1 MAETTEEFFGVL
13 RNASSVFTTGTK
25 LTRDE
30 FNDLAKQYVR
40 ATYGIQ
46 MSKTQ
51 VQGRGRARTVNT
63 SEGRLVEAIVNQ
75 WPEDLLVEELIYS
88 TNWANAAAVVSNSSG
103 EFKSEVE
110 TFTEKWMQ
118 IEGEGVRGF
127 VENLAESYGWDETLR
142 QRTVDVYQEVMVNEP
157 LTLGILT
164 GRGTEGTPANN
175 WLNTYMA
182 NIETKAADFARTGG
196 RPADSWFSTVVSNV
210 RAEIANQAQTGGTP
224 PTEEGTPVTTTTT
237 PPTAPPT
244 TSPPTS
250 GSSSSTTAPPSG
262 TTLPPR
268 PGGGGPVGAMDGS
281 VSGFTNVQAFFDQ
294 YPGYDFMSSLGAQG
308 GLAGTPYQYFDE
320 FTSRYGTFTS
330 PSGETWNAV
339 DAMNWL
345 DVLYRGNKANFTK
358 LQDDLRQAGY
368 FDQGLPKKGYLD
380 DTTWA
385 AWATFLGDAARNN
398 RTPLE
403 HFADAKTSFRQGLWD
418 EQVQTNDL
426 ATLQGTVRDAG
437 MQLIGRALREDEF
450 ETLLSAIR
458 QWEVDY
464 VKGQTFAL
472 GQPEQVDLNARIEQY
487 ITRTNETEY
496 ASANTFNSLNLMKQ
510 VLGE

>member
-13 RNASSVFTTGTK
+13 RNASTVFTTPTK
-25 LTRDE
+25 LSREE
-30 FNDLAKQYVR
+30 FKTYVR
-40 ATYGIQ
+40 SFITATYGIDLE
-46 MSKTQ
+46 
-51 VQGRGRARTVNT
+51 R
-63 SEGRLVEAIVNQ
+63 RLPSGTGAVVSANNDSGKLVDAIVDQ
-75 WPEDLLVEELIYS
+75 WPDDLLIEELATT
-88 TNWANAAAVVSNSSG
+88 TNWAAAANVVSQDVNKYG
-103 EFKSEVE
+103 PQAEQFQQ
-110 TFTEKWMQ
+110 KWMQ

-164 GRGTEGTPANN
+164 GRGTEGTPANS

-182 NIETKAADFARTGG
+182 NIETKAADFAR
-196 RPADSWFSTVVSNV
+196 
-210 RAEIANQAQTGGTP
+210 TGGTP

-244 TSPPTS
+244 TTPPTS

-268 PGGGGPVGAMDGS
+268 PGGGAPIGTTGGGM
-281 VSGFTNVQAFFDQ
+281 SGFSSVQAFFDQ

-308 GLAGTPYQYFDE
+308 GLGGTPYQYFDE

-330 PSGETWNAV
+330 PSGETWNAI